1 MSTHE
6 VILIV
11 LSPNINQ
18 LFRACTLM
26 TTFIHKRCMNFTI
39 VVGNQVEG
47 EVEVG
52 WREMIRNQSSSS
64 MFYSLQTSIK
74 LMHS

>member
-39 VVGNQVEG
+39 VVGYQVRG
-47 EVEVG
+47 GG
-52 WREMIRNQSSSS
+52 WREED
-64 MFYSLQTSIK
+64 K
-74 LMHS
+74 